1 MRYSLKIGAIR
12 GIAIYLHWTF
22 LALIGW
28 LLAGGVLSHTG
39 FGPVGF
45 ILSLFGCV
53 LLHEL
58 GHALT
63 AKRYGVDTRDI
74 TMLPIGGL
82 ARLERIPEDPK
93 QEFWIAINGPMVN
106 VVIAGVIAIIL
117 AIRGDTDF
125 IFKPHLGR
133 GDLAMRLYAVNLTL
147 VAFNLL
153 PAFPMD
159 GGRILRA
166 ALASKLGRR
175 RATVIAANIGQIMA
189 ILFGVYG
196 FWSGQVMLI
205 FIAVFV
211 YLGAGAE
218 AEMVETTSLLEGLT
232 VRDAMMTRFRTLPP
246 EATMQQA
253 ITELLAGS
261 QQDFPIV
268 GPNGIA
274 GVLRRE
280 DIIRG
285 LSEGKKDAPVA
296 DIACRECGAIQSSAS
311 LERTLEK
318 MRQEDTRTIPVLEN
332 GQMIGLLTL
341 ENVTELVMVKAALG
355 GPANSKLLKKVQQ
368 AA

>member
-1 MRYSLKIGAIR
+1 MRYSIRIGTVA
-12 GIAIYLHWTF
+12 GIGIFLHWTF
-22 LALIGW
+22 LALLGW
-28 LLAGGVLSHTG
+28 LIAGGVLSHQG
-39 FGPVGF
+39 LAPAGF
-45 ILSLFGCV
+45 ILALFGCV

-63 AKRYGVDTRDI
+63 AKRYGVETRDI

-93 QEFWIAINGPMVN
+93 QEFWIAIAGPLVN
-106 VVIAGVIAIIL
+106 VAIAGVL
-117 AIRGDTDF
+117 AIVIAARGDAELLLHP
-125 IFKPHLGR
+125 FKR
-133 GDLAMRLYAVNLTL
+133 GANTLLYLYSVNLTL
-147 VAFNLL
+147 IAFNLL

-166 ALASKLGRR
+166 ALAAKLGRR

-189 ILFGVYG
+189 ILFGIYG
-196 FWSGQVMLI
+196 FFNSQVMLI

-211 YLGAGAE
+211 YLGAQGE

-232 VRDAMMTRFRTLPP
+232 VRDAMMTRFRTLAP
-246 EATMQQA
+246 EDNMERAVV
-253 ITELLAGS
+253 ELLAGS
-261 QQDFPIV
+261 QQDFPVV
-268 GPNGIA
+268 GPTGIF

-285 LSEGKKDAPVA
+285 LSEGKKDARVA
-296 DIACRECGAIQSSAS
+296 DVACRNCAAIQVEAS
-311 LERTLEK
+311 LERTLEA
-318 MRQEDTRTIPVLEN
+318 MRSENCRTMPVLEG

-355 GPANSKLLKKVQQ
+355 GPSRSKLLKKVQ
-368 AA
+368 AAA